1 MIMNETIVASI
12 ASAAVTLVVMLLVV
26 LKIRK
31 HPGSVQA
38 EIDAEKQRSESAL
51 AIARAKEENLNRRL
65 EDKDEACRL
74 LLESKDEAC
83 VRALSE
89 KDEACRKFVEAQVDA
104 CEKAKQELTENC
116 RAAVEEKDAACKRLL
131 AEKDDAYLKAVNEK
145 ETVLAQILAE
155 KDESI
160 KKKEDTWNR
169 LLSEK
174 DSACK
179 LAIAEKEASCKRLLD
194 EKDASC
200 AAAVA
205 EKESVCRKLLAE
217 KDLELGKKEESCKAL
232 IDAKTSACER
242 LIRDKDEQIEKLAK
256 EKDAELRKRDE
267 DCKALIDAKTADC
280 ERLIRDKNEQIEKLI
295 KEKERSFAETVK
307 TLQEQFANLAEQKL
321 KSSTEGLS
329 EINQKRIGEII
340 KPFREEIE
348 RFRQAFDEDKK
359 QQVANKAS
367 FDQAI
372 TDLGKRALQIGVDAE
387 NLAKALKS
395 ESKTQGDWGEM
406 VLSNIL
412 AAAGLK
418 EGVDFVPQAQEV
430 DAQGNKLIPDIE
442 ILLPN
447 KEKLLIDSKA
457 SVTAYLD
464 YVAAKDEVGKE
475 LAVKEHI
482 ASVRKHMDEL
492 ADKDYIKKVRGS
504 QGYILMFIPNEG
516 SYLLAMEHDRKLATD
531 AFRRHVIIVNPT
543 TLLLCL
549 QIVALLRSREAQ
561 NENAEKISVAAA
573 KMYEKFVGF
582 SDTFSDIGKRLD
594 GLTDAYRKANG
605 QLCDGNANVVRQL
618 ERLKEM
624 GIVTTK
630 TINRKMLEDA
640 MAVDV

>member
-1 MIMNETIVASI
+1 MNETIIASI
-12 ASAAVTLVVMLLVV
+12 ASAAVTLVAMLLVI

-31 HPGSVQA
+31 RSGEVQA
-38 EIDAEKQRSESAL
+38 AMEAERQRAEKAVAAVQL
-51 AIARAKEENLNRRL
+51 KEENLNHRL
-65 EDKDEACRL
+65 ADKDESCRRL
-74 LLESKDEAC
+74 LASKDEAC
-83 VRALSE
+83 ARALTE
-89 KDEACRKFVEAQVDA
+89 KE
-104 CEKAKQELTENC
+104 T
-116 RAAVEEKDAACKRLL
+116 ACKQLL
-131 AEKDDAYLKAVNEK
+131 AEKEA
-145 ETVLAQILAE
+145 
-155 KDESI
+155 
-160 KKKEDTWNR
+160 
-169 LLSEK
+169 
-174 DSACK
+174 ACK
-179 LAIAEKEASCKRLLD
+179 LLL
-194 EKDASC
+194 EERDASC
-200 AAAVA
+200 GAAVA
-205 EKESVCRKLLAE
+205 EKEAACRKLLAE
-217 KDLELGKKEESCKAL
+217 KD
-232 IDAKTSACER
+232 
-242 LIRDKDEQIEKLAK
+242 
-256 EKDAELRKRDE
+256 AELRKKEEGCR
-267 DCKALIDAKTADC
+267 ALNEAKTADC
-280 ERLIRDKNEQIEKLI
+280 ERLLRDKNEQIEKLI

-418 EGVDFVPQAQEV
+418 EGVDFLPQAQEI
-430 DAQGNKLIPDIE
+430 DAQGNKLIPDVE

-447 KEKLLIDSKA
+447 REKLLIDSKA

-464 YVAAKDEVGKE
+464 YVAAQDEAAREV
-475 LAVKEHI
+475 AVKEHI
-482 ASVRKHMDEL
+482 VSVRKHMDEL
-492 ADKDYIKKVRGS
+492 ANKDYIRKVRGS

-561 NENAEKISVAAA
+561 NENAEKISIAAA

-582 SDTFSDIGKRLD
+582 SDTFAEIGKRID

-630 TINRKMLEDA
+630 TINPKLLDDA
-640 MAVDV
+640 MAVEA